1 MVSHSWFGVKTSDS
15 AVAGHLKEH
24 LRTPQARAHNIKQK
38 KIPLVFRTLGIL
50 HSSYSQQRPNLII
63 YTPPINFMLTTASK
77 GSWLQES
84 PYSTPS
90 INFKQHN
97 STRPISTEELNPKT
111 SAQSPMSW
119 NEVRSRSFNDD
130 SRSGVP
136 SVTRWHG
143 RGTFG

>member
-1 MVSHSWFGVKTSDS
+1 
-15 AVAGHLKEH
+15 
-24 LRTPQARAHNIKQK
+24 
-38 KIPLVFRTLGIL
+38 
-50 HSSYSQQRPNLII
+50 
-63 YTPPINFMLTTASK
+63 MLTTASK

-97 STRPISTEELNPKT
+97 STKPISTEEINPKT
-111 SAQSPMSW
+111 SAQSLMSRSGA
-119 NEVRSRSFNDD
+119 RSRSFNDD

-143 RGTFG
+143 LGAFG